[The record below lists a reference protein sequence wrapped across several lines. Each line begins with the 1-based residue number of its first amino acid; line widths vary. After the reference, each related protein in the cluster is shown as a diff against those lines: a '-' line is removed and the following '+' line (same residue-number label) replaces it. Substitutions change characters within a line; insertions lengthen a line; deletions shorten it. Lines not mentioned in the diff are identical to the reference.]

1 MERQQDYWK
10 LKALELEGQ
19 VLRQQLETVY
29 AKFEAKRRA
38 AYLAAGLDPAVTYT
52 LDDAAETFTPAGEA
66 HAGAA

>member
-29 AKFEAKRRA
+29 QKFEAKRRA

-66 HAGAA
+66 DAGAA